1 MKVWHL
7 FLGLVAGLGIPIQ
20 AAINTRLGAM
30 FGDQPLMAAF
40 VSFTVGALLLFLV
53 SLLFVDWQAVQ
64 SGLSDMQISDW
75 WKWLGGALGAFFVF
89 ASIFLAPKIGVTNTV
104 FLFILGQL
112 VMGMVVDSL
121 GLFGM
126 PVKTLH
132 WSKFLGI
139 VLMLVGVSFFMF
151 GQKWFAKSS

>member
-30 FGDQPLMAAF
+30 FGGQPLMAAF
-40 VSFTVGALLLFLV
+40 VSFTVGALLLCLV

-104 FLFILGQL
+104 FLFILGQM
-112 VMGMVVDSL
+112 VMGMDESIPNA
-121 GLFGM
+121 FM
-126 PVKTLH
+126 IA
-132 WSKFLGI
+132 SQDEYKFNDYIQQLAIG
-139 VLMLVGVSFFMF
+139 FEH
-151 GQKWFAKSS
+151 

>member
-1 MKVWHL
+1 MKIWHL
-7 FLGLVAGLGIPIQ
+7 FLGLMAGLGIPIQ

-30 FGDQPLMAAF
+30 FGGQPLMAAF
-40 VSFTVGALLLFLV
+40 VSFTVGALLLLV

-89 ASIFLAPKIGVTNTV
+89 ASIFLAPKIGVANTV

-121 GLFGM
+121 GY
-126 PVKTLH
+126 
-132 WSKFLGI
+132 
-139 VLMLVGVSFFMF
+139 LVCLLKPCIGVNFW
-151 GQKWFAKSS
+151 GLY

>member
-1 MKVWHL
+1 MKIWHL

-30 FGDQPLMAAF
+30 FGGQPLMAAF

-89 ASIFLAPKIGVTNTV
+89 ASIFSAKNRCYQYGVFV
-104 FLFILGQL
+104 YFRSAGH
-112 VMGMVVDSL
+112 GH
-121 GLFGM
+121 GG
-126 PVKTLH
+126 
-132 WSKFLGI
+132 G
-139 VLMLVGVSFFMF
+139 
-151 GQKWFAKSS
+151 